1 MTMIQAVIYKNSD
14 GVIQGFKIKGHAGFE
29 RPGKDIVCSAV
40 SAIVYTALGGLDEL
54 AGFRNFTEK
63 DGLITCYIP
72 GNLSAEQLKTT
83 NIILGTLV
91 IGLRQIEAGYDK
103 YIRIRYEEV

>member
-1 MTMIQAVIYKNSD
+1 MIQAVIFKDSD
-14 GVIQGFKIKGHAGFE
+14 GVIQGFKIKGHAGYDH
-29 RPGKDIVCSAV
+29 PGRDIVCSAV

-54 AGFRNFTEK
+54 AGFRNYSEK
-63 DGLITCYIP
+63 DGLIICNIP
-72 GNLSAEQLKTT
+72 ENLSAEQLETAD
-83 NIILGTLV
+83 IILKTMV

>member
-1 MTMIQAVIYKNSD
+1 MIQAVIFKDSR

-29 RPGKDIVCSAV
+29 QAGKDIVCSAV

-54 AGFRNFTEK
+54 AGFRNFSEK
-63 DGLITCYIP
+63 DGLIICYIP
-72 GNLSAEQLKTT
+72 ENLSAEQSEATDIILKTM
-83 NIILGTLV
+83 V
-91 IGLRQIEAGYDK
+91 IGLRQIEADYNK